1 MPRGDLLQRHGLQQ
15 YEPIAYAMRTGEVG
29 LLESTLEANQHR
41 FIHEVP
47 PDGPSISMGN
57 VHTYLHIWWE
67 AQLLVD
73 RSRTGL

>member
-41 FIHEVP
+41 FIHEVS
-47 PDGPSISMGN
+47 PDRPRISIGYL
-57 VHTYLHIWWE
+57 HTYLHTRWK
-67 AQLLVD
+67 AQLL
-73 RSRTGL
+73 SGSSWTGF